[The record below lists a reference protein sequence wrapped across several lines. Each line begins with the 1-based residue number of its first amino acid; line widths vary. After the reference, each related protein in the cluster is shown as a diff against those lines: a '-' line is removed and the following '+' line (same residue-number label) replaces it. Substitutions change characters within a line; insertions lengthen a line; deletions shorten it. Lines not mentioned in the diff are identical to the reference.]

1 MFPMTDREDFSRGNC
16 EVALEK
22 GTPSKKKE
30 NKLGGVPV
38 KPNAGEFVAFRV
50 TFDLQQVTHSRLP
63 GTAFL

>member
-1 MFPMTDREDFSRGNC
+1 MFPITDREDFSRGNC

-22 GTPSKKKE
+22 GPPPKKKE
-30 NKLGGVPV
+30 NLGGVPV

-50 TFDLQQVTHSRLP
+50 TFDLQQVTPSRLP